1 MKEYS
6 KVIYGKYLRV
16 QKSEDCLLLN
26 LYVDNNWIKSSNSL
40 DNIRGEV
47 FELLLNRLYE
57 VSLGQVVLKSEI
69 IECYYKTELFVACFK
84 QKLES

>member
-6 KVIYGKYLRV
+6 KVIYGKKYTLRKGIV
-16 QKSEDCLLLN
+16 YDLF
-26 LYVDNNWIKSSNSL
+26 VDDVWVNSSNSL

-47 FELLLNRLYE
+47 FEFLLNRLYE

-69 IECYYKTELFVACFK
+69 VECYYKTELFIACLK
-84 QKLES
+84 QELERQ